1 MTNFDAGFDRKKKNF
16 IDKANK
22 GDGFTPIDYS
32 FIKNL
37 NAQILKVNYIKSGTI
52 DNYFISSFEIHVNYL
67 EANEISAG
75 TIRAGKIIVSEVD
88 VSNLYADH
96 IYSNNIDNKQTINT
110 FSLNSTDITNKLLI
124 TTLELVSGSQYG
136 GNAVFERLNFGVTV
150 PIFGKPILPGFFN
163 GFGTVDLIASI
174 TIRPDATL
182 WPTNNFNCT
191 ITNNTSFNSG
201 VFNLASKAGINM
213 YDDTQ
218 VIISVGE
225 IDDEGEMTIS
235 SKNEANFT
243 ARNELNITTTN
254 SDVNLSNINI
264 HSSGDVGI
272 SSEKDIAMVAVD
284 EIAIGTTSQDVQNSS
299 IKFKT
304 EGLIRSEAKDIAM
317 VAVDE
322 INISTTSQDV
332 QNSSIK
338 FKTEG
343 LIRSEA
349 DRTGLLTTSGNTL
362 IYIDD
367 ARGVQI
373 QAHDGDINSKIEL
386 NSKSSILLRN
396 NLTSINMSSNGS
408 MLIGCKN
415 DVNIYSASGTIE
427 LEAASGIN
435 ITSNLTATNN
445 VKGDKSIT
453 FGGITFESQ
462 AGSVGTYY
470 WPAPP
475 LLPAITSF
483 YFLSPSKVSIG
494 TLSWESQLLATEV
507 LIPYSIT
514 YASPILDTG
523 EVEFVT
529 QFIPESLPFPDTQ
542 EIIIGPFFTTDE
554 FGVISILTRTIT
566 ILPLPVATQSLTQKI
581 MNDKKITIDGTEYTI
596 PPIA

>member
-22 GDGFTPIDYS
+22 GNGLAPIDYS

-52 DNYFISSFEIHVNYL
+52 DNYFISSYEIHVNYL

-75 TIRAGKIIVSEVD
+75 TIKAGKIIVNEVD
-88 VSNLYADH
+88 VGNLYADH
-96 IYSNNIDNKQTINT
+96 IYSNNIDNKQIINT

-124 TTLELVSGSQYG
+124 TTLELISASQYG

-163 GFGTVDLIASI
+163 GFGTVDLIASV
-174 TIRPDATL
+174 TIRPDPTL

-213 YDDTQ
+213 HDDTQ

-235 SKNEANFT
+235 SKNKADFT

-254 SDVNLSNINI
+254 NDANLSNINI
-264 HSSGDVGI
+264 HSAGDIGI
-272 SSEKDIAMVAVD
+272 SSEKDIAIVSVD
-284 EIAIGTTSQDVQNSS
+284 EINVGTTSQDTQNSS

-304 EGLIRSEAKDIAM
+304 EGLIRTEANA
-317 VAVDE
+317 
-322 INISTTSQDV
+322 
-332 QNSSIK
+332 
-338 FKTEG
+338 
-343 LIRSEA
+343 
-349 DRTGLLTTSGNTL
+349 TGILTTSGNTL

-367 ARGVQI
+367 AIGVQI
-373 QAHDGDINSKIEL
+373 QAHDQNVNSKIEL
-386 NSKSSILLRN
+386 NSKTSILLKN
-396 NLTSINMSSNGS
+396 ELASINMSANGS
-408 MLIGCKN
+408 SLISCKS
-415 DVNIYSASGTIE
+415 DVNIYSANGTIE

-462 AGSVGTYY
+462 VGSVGTYY

-483 YFLSPSKVSIG
+483 YFLSPSKISAG

-514 YASPILDTG
+514 YASPILGTG
-523 EVEFVT
+523 EVEFIT
-529 QFIPESLPFPDTQ
+529 QFIPDSLPFPDVQ
-542 EIIIGPFFTTDE
+542 EIIVGPFFSTDE
-554 FGVISILTRTIT
+554 FGVISILTREIT
-566 ILPLPVATQSLTQKI
+566 ILPLPVATQTLAQKI
-581 MNDKKITIDGTEYTI
+581 MDDGKIIIDGVEYTI

>member
-22 GDGFTPIDYS
+22 GDGLTPIDYS

-37 NAQILKVNYIKSGTI
+37 NAQILKVNYIRSGTI

-75 TIRAGKIIVSEVD
+75 TIKAGKIIVNEVD
-88 VSNLYADH
+88 VGNLYADH
-96 IYSNNIDNKQTINT
+96 IYSNNIDNKQAINT
-110 FSLNSTDITNKLLI
+110 FSLSSTDITNKLLI
-124 TTLELVSGSQYG
+124 TTLELISAGQYG

-163 GFGTVDLIASI
+163 GFGTVDLIASV
-174 TIRPDATL
+174 TIRPDPTL

-235 SKNEANFT
+235 SKNKADFT

-254 SDVNLSNINI
+254 NDANINI
-264 HSSGDVGI
+264 HSSGDIGI
-272 SSEKDIAMVAVD
+272 ASEKDIAIVSVD
-284 EIAIGTTSQDVQNSS
+284 EINVGTTSQDTQNSS

-304 EGLIRSEAKDIAM
+304 EGLIRTEANA
-317 VAVDE
+317 
-322 INISTTSQDV
+322 
-332 QNSSIK
+332 
-338 FKTEG
+338 
-343 LIRSEA
+343 
-349 DRTGLLTTSGNTL
+349 TGILTTSGNTL

-367 ARGVQI
+367 ATGVQI
-373 QAHDGDINSKIEL
+373 QAHDQNVNSKIEL
-386 NSKSSILLRN
+386 NSKTSILLKN
-396 NLTSINMSSNGS
+396 KLASINMLANGS
-408 MLIGCKN
+408 SFISCKS
-415 DVNIYSASGTIE
+415 DVNIYSANGTIE

-462 AGSVGTYY
+462 VGSVGTYY

-483 YFLSPSKVSIG
+483 YFLSPSKIWAG
-494 TLSWESQLLATEV
+494 TLSWESQLLVTEV
-507 LIPYSIT
+507 LIPYTIT
-514 YASPILDTG
+514 YASPILGTG
-523 EVEFVT
+523 EVEFIT
-529 QFIPESLPFPDTQ
+529 QFIPDSLPFPDTQ
-542 EIIIGPFFTTDE
+542 EIIVGPFFSTDE
-554 FGVISILTRTIT
+554 FGVISILTREIT
-566 ILPLPVATQSLTQKI
+566 ILPLPVATQTLAQKI
-581 MNDKKITIDGTEYTI
+581 MDDGKIIIDGIEYTI
-596 PPIA
+596 PPII